1 MPNIP
6 NPTDVPIDTKK
17 MNIYQKMLRISA
29 EIKTIGKSVDVPT
42 GNNKSYK
49 AVAEKDILA
58 AVKPLEEKYGVFSY
72 PKERVVLESQMY
84 ENEVLQNNQ
93 VLKKMSFMMRIM
105 TVYRFVNVDNPDDF
119 VETTTFAEGIDAQD
133 KGSGKA
139 MTYCDKY
146 ALLKAYKISTG
157 DVGDEAE
164 PDSGSDNGY
173 YPQNS
178 QQYSAC
184 YDQTPPPPEPPPYYG
199 SSRGQSNAS
208 SIQQKQN
215 TSKQQHFQTPPQ
227 AQNEVGRWKGA

>member
-1 MPNIP
+1 MPNTS

-42 GNNKSYK
+42 GYNKSYK

-84 ENEVLQNNQ
+84 ENEVFQNNQ

-178 QQYSAC
+178 QQYGSY

-199 SSRGQSNAS
+199 SSRGQGNVS
-208 SIQQKQN
+208 SKQQKQN

>member
-1 MPNIP
+1 MPNTS
-6 NPTDVPIDTKK
+6 NTDVPIDTRK

-42 GNNKSYK
+42 GYNKSYK

-84 ENEVLQNNQ
+84 ENEVFQNNQ

-105 TVYRFVNVDNPDDF
+105 TVYRFVNVDNPDEF

-157 DVGDEAE
+157 DTGDEAE
-164 PDSGSDNGY
+164 PDNENGD

-178 QQYSAC
+178 QRQGASYN
-184 YDQTPPPPEPPPYYG
+184 QIPPPPEPPPYYG
-199 SSRGQSNAS
+199 SSRGQSNTTNR
-208 SIQQKQN
+208 QQ
-215 TSKQQHFQTPPQ
+215 FQTPPHP
-227 AQNEVGRWKGA
+227 QNEVGRWKGA